1 MPAHT
6 FTASDGGVPLND
18 VDMDDLNK
26 LAEALPE
33 TKALPK
39 QTDECDNMDTSND
52 ATQAPPPV
60 PAAHS
65 TQDHEDEAMDGLA
78 TAVPAETKATPN
90 DTPGGGDDEAARLRL
105 ELFTSMFA
113 GRKVELKNLATPPQC
128 AEYPAQAEDIRAA
141 YLDYT
146 TFTVKV
152 WTNFDPVQEVFFEG
166 ARAAD
171 CGKPQVPKAR
181 LEDLLKLD
189 TNVFNFPNIRLEIG
203 TPFRSLAIIRLN
215 LDVKDDSA
223 YFDIGG
229 MMLKQSPPRRLRL
242 LQSYLG
248 QCVDRLREA
257 EISQN
262 LDITELV
269 AIAGLFRRERG
280 PDDEEDGWEHPAY
293 GGGEWAVIE
302 TPPRSWFTRNSQR

>member
-1 MPAHT
+1 MSAHT
-6 FTASDGGVPLND
+6 FATSDGGVPLND

-33 TKALPK
+33 TKTLPK
-39 QTDECDNMDTSND
+39 QTDECDKMDTSND
-52 ATQAPPPV
+52 ATQTPPPV
-60 PAAHS
+60 PTAHGA
-65 TQDHEDEAMDGLA
+65 QDHGGEAMDGLA
-78 TAVPAETKATPN
+78 TAVPADPKATLN
-90 DTPGGGDDEAARLRL
+90 NAPGDDDEAARLRL
-105 ELFTSMFA
+105 ELFTGLFA
-113 GRKVELKNLATPPQC
+113 GQKVELKNLATPPQC

-146 TFTVKV
+146 TFTVKI
-152 WTNFDPVQEVFFEG
+152 WTNFDPAQGVFFEG

-171 CGKPQVPKAR
+171 CGKLQIPKAR

-189 TNVFNFPNIRLEIG
+189 TNIFNFPNIRLEIC

-215 LDVKDDSA
+215 LHVKDDNSC
-223 YFDIGG
+223 FEIGG

-248 QCVDRLREA
+248 RCVDRLREA
-257 EISQN
+257 EIGQN

-280 PDDEEDGWEHPAY
+280 PDDEEDDWEHPAY
-293 GGGEWAVIE
+293 GGGEWAGIDQ
-302 TPPRSWFTRNSQR
+302 PRSWFTRNSQR

>member
-52 ATQAPPPV
+52 ATQAPPP
-60 PAAHS
+60 AHS
-65 TQDHEDEAMDGLA
+65 TQDHEGEAMDGLA
-78 TAVPAETKATPN
+78 TAVPAESKATLN
-90 DTPGGGDDEAARLRL
+90 NTPGDDDEAARLCL
-105 ELFTSMFA
+105 ELFTGIFA
-113 GRKVELKNLATPPQC
+113 GQRVELKNLATPPQC
-128 AEYPAQAEDIRAA
+128 AQYPAQAEEIRAA

-146 TFTVKV
+146 TFTVKI
-152 WTNFDPVQEVFFEG
+152 WTKFDPVQGVFFEG

-171 CGKPQVPKAR
+171 CGKLQIRKAR

-189 TNVFNFPNIRLEIG
+189 TDVFNFPNLRLEIC

-215 LDVKDDSA
+215 LRVKDDNG
-223 YFDIGG
+223 YFEIGG

-242 LQSYLG
+242 LQSYLAR
-248 QCVDRLREA
+248 CIDRLQEA
-257 EISQN
+257 GISQN

-269 AIAGLFRRERG
+269 AIANLFRRERV
-280 PDDEEDGWEHPAY
+280 PEDEEDDWERPAY
-293 GGGEWAVIE
+293 GGGEWAGIGA
-302 TPPRSWFTRNSQR
+302 PPRSWFTRNSQR

>member
-1 MPAHT
+1 MSVHT

-18 VDMDDLNK
+18 IVMDDLNK

-33 TKALPK
+33 TKASQK
-39 QTDECDNMDTSND
+39 QTDGCNNMDTSND
-52 ATQAPPPV
+52 ATPPAPTT
-60 PAAHS
+60 HS
-65 TQDHEDEAMDGLA
+65 TQGHEGEAMDGLA
-78 TAVPAETKATPN
+78 TAVPAEPKATLN
-90 DTPGGGDDEAARLRL
+90 DTPGDDEAARLRL
-105 ELFTSMFA
+105 ELFTGMFA
-113 GRKVELKNLATPPQC
+113 GQKVELKNLATPPQC
-128 AEYPAQAEDIRAA
+128 AQYPAQAEDIRAA

-152 WTNFDPVQEVFFEG
+152 WTNFDPVQGVFFEG

-171 CGKPQVPKAR
+171 CGKLQIPNAK
-181 LEDLLKLD
+181 LGNLLKLD
-189 TNVFNFPNIRLEIG
+189 TNIFNFSNIRLEIC

-215 LDVKDDSA
+215 LHVKDDNA
-223 YFDIGG
+223 CFEIGG

-248 QCVDRLREA
+248 RCVDRLREA

-269 AIAGLFRRERG
+269 TIAKLFRRERVLG
-280 PDDEEDGWEHPAY
+280 DEEDDWEDPAY
-293 GGGEWAVIE
+293 GGGEWAGIE
-302 TPPRSWFTRNSQR
+302 PPPRSWFTRNSQR